1 VSAITGA
8 TTALPAGLTWK
19 GIQEAAPILGA
30 QAAQVEPSSLAELA
44 ADVDRA
50 ASARDAVVVTI
61 GPDAARAVTAAAAA
75 HPQTQFLSLD
85 AALPGG
91 SPANLH
97 TVVFDRAEAAYLAA
111 FVAAAFSASGKV
123 GLVADTDADATSAAF
138 AAGFRSG
145 APLGRAGAAA
155 TIAYAGSADLPEEG
169 RTAAAGLVKSGVD
182 VVAAQVDLAGI
193 GAMREACAR
202 KAGVVALVAD
212 AWEEVPDVRPC
223 LIGSVLER
231 YDVAIEDIL
240 ALVAAGRPFPA
251 LTVEDV
257 STGGLAVSDLHSPA
271 PAGFEPR
278 LTAVLAAMRDNPPRA
293 TAPPPSAP
301 AGSTAPVPSA

>member
-1 VSAITGA
+1 MSATTGA
-8 TTALPAGLTWK
+8 TSAVASSLTWK
-19 GIQEAAPILGA
+19 GLQEAATSLGA
-30 QAAQVEPSSLAELA
+30 QAAQVDPGSLAELA

-50 ASARDAVVVTI
+50 ASVQGAVVVTI

-123 GLVADTDADATSAAF
+123 GLVADAVGDATSAAYV
-138 AAGFRSG
+138 AGFGSG
-145 APLGRAGAAA
+145 APLGRVGAAA
-155 TIAYAGSADLPEEG
+155 TIAYAGSSDSPESG
-169 RTAAAGLVKSGVD
+169 RTAAAELVKSGAD
-182 VVAAQVDLAGI
+182 VVAAPVDLSGI

-202 KAGVVALVAD
+202 KAGVVALAAD
-212 AWEEVPDVRPC
+212 AWNEVPDVRPC
-223 LIGSVLER
+223 LVASVLER

-240 ALVAAGRPFPA
+240 ALVASGRPFPA

-278 LTAVLAAMRDNPPRA
+278 LTAVLAAMRDNPLRA